1 MPPTLLQEQ
10 KRHLP
15 GCRSSECTSCC
26 KSSGGDPYFSS
37 SKCITCCRSSEWLN
51 APPVAGAVK
60 APLVAGAGNAPPF
73 AGTGNAPPIARA
85 VEATPVA
92 VAVNAPP
99 VASPLLFANICIR
112 CIALIQFYLR
122 VGRIKE
128 IISASFREYSFLLF
142 MKQHNIYIY
151 FLIAFF
157 TVIMNPY
164 KLIVKYLLATM
175 S

>member
-1 MPPTLLQEQ
+1 MLQKQRRHPPVAGAGNA
-10 KRHLP
+10 LP
-15 GCRSSECTSCC
+15 VC
-26 KSSGGDPYFSS
+26 KSSEVDPCCSS
-37 SKCITCCRSSEWLN
+37 IKLN
-51 APPVAGAVK
+51 APLVAGAVK
-60 APLVAGAGNAPPF
+60 APLVAGAGNAPPV
-73 AGTGNAPPIARA
+73 ARA

-142 MKQHNIYIY
+142 MKQHNILYNSLFHYNNESPI
-151 FLIAFF
+151 
-157 TVIMNPY
+157 
-164 KLIVKYLLATM
+164 